1 MFEKILKSR
10 TVWVILA
17 TFVFAGFEGVRE
29 FIPVALQ
36 VYVYGGLGL
45 LATYFK
51 IHPSQSY
58 GDEAE

>member
-1 MFEKILKSR
+1 MFQKLIKSR

-17 TFVFAGFEGVRE
+17 TFVLAGFEGIRE

-51 IHPSQSY
+51 LDPSQDY
-58 GDEAE
+58 KG

>member
-1 MFEKILKSR
+1 MFQKIIKSR

-17 TFVFAGFEGVRE
+17 TFVLAGFEGIRE
-29 FIPVALQ
+29 FIPVAFQ

-51 IHPSQSY
+51 LNPSQDY
-58 GDEAE
+58 KG